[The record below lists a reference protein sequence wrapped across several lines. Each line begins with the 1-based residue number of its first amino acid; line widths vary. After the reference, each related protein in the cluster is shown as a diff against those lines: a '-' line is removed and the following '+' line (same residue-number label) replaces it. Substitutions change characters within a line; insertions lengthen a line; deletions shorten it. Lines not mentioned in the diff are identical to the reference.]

1 MRKLS
6 WIVGTFATMYFV
18 ATIVGFATYL
28 LLSPTAMWIS
38 VFTLMPIVSAVL
50 MYGYLRKMQF
60 DRKASLVESWRLLLV
75 WIGLSFSLD
84 ALTYILIIPSVNHTT
99 RNWTFFRD
107 QSPWIWLSYSV
118 LLISMY
124 AGRWAYLRS
133 LDAM

>member
-1 MRKLS
+1 MRKVS
-6 WIVGTFATMYFV
+6 WIFGTFATMYFV

-38 VFTLMPIVSAVL
+38 VFTLMPVVSAVL
-50 MYGYLRKMQF
+50 MYVYLRKMQF

-84 ALTYILIIPSVNHTT
+84 ALTYILVIPSVNHTT
-99 RNWTFFRD
+99 PNWTFFRD
-107 QSPWIWLSYSV
+107 QSPWIWLSYAV

-124 AGRWAYLRS
+124 AGRWAYLRD
-133 LDAM
+133 LDT

>member
-1 MRKLS
+1 MRKLL
-6 WIVGTFATMYFV
+6 WIAGTFATMYFV

-28 LLSPTAMWIS
+28 LLSSTAMWIS
-38 VFTLMPIVSAVL
+38 VFTLMPVVSAVL

-60 DRKASLVESWRLLLV
+60 ERKASLVESWRLLLV

-99 RNWTFFRD
+99 PNWTFFRD
-107 QSPWIWLSYSV
+107 QSPWIWLSYAV

-133 LDAM
+133 LDA

>member
-1 MRKLS
+1 
-6 WIVGTFATMYFV
+6 MYFV

-38 VFTLMPIVSAVL
+38 VFTLMPVVSAVL

-107 QSPWIWLSYSV
+107 QSPWIWLSYAV

-133 LDAM
+133 LDASCRAI

>member
-6 WIVGTFATMYFV
+6 WIVGMFATMYFV

-38 VFTLMPIVSAVL
+38 VFTLMPVVSAVL
-50 MYGYLRKMQF
+50 MYVYLRKMQF

-84 ALTYILIIPSVNHTT
+84 ALTYILVIPSVNHTT
-99 RNWTFFRD
+99 PNWTFFRD
-107 QSPWIWLSYSV
+107 QSPWIWLSYAV

-124 AGRWAYLRS
+124 AGRWAYLRD
-133 LDAM
+133 LDT

>member
-38 VFTLMPIVSAVL
+38 VFTLMPVVSAVL

-99 RNWTFFRD
+99 SNWTFFRD
-107 QSPWIWLSYSV
+107 QSPWIWLSYAV

-133 LDAM
+133 LDA